1 MTSVTLI
8 RFAGESGIR
17 KHNEALRVKYS
28 GSNAPFPQGFS
39 PLSSAC
45 LYLRTQ
51 SSTPCA
57 MLEKSRDST
66 LDFRYSIISSGRE
79 TVSEIFL
86 EPLDIQGKSSK
97 LLLNISKYVKATS
110 SKLLD
115 GALQNDGDQP
125 ISGSY
130 GGDQDDKEIRGDPS
144 GGKQDSDSV
153 SGAEH
158 PCSSLGCADPFL
170 GAGVGFTHE
179 EGRFCGG
186 VYPVQLSIQRTI
198 T

>member
-1 MTSVTLI
+1 M
-8 RFAGESGIR
+8 
-17 KHNEALRVKYS
+17 
-28 GSNAPFPQGFS
+28 
-39 PLSSAC
+39 
-45 LYLRTQ
+45 
-51 SSTPCA
+51 
-57 MLEKSRDST
+57 
-66 LDFRYSIISSGRE
+66 
-79 TVSEIFL
+79 SEIFL

-144 GGKQDSDSV
+144 GGKQNPDSV

-158 PCSSLGCADPFL
+158 PRSSLGCADPFL